1 MYYFSNKTFFD
12 KFHLILYYPFVK
24 HFGDIMK
31 LGKLSTIRI
40 GLPLTRKKGNI
51 HDNLYFTYKT
61 VTLKSFSSTGALL
74 HSELDEFIANEEL
87 HKNYISQEGDILVR
101 LREPNIA
108 VYIDKNSSGLVV
120 PALMAIIK
128 PKKEINSIYL
138 THFINST
145 IAQRRLQKEVK
156 GTTIAM
162 IKAQDLSD
170 LEVIVPPKQTQ
181 DKIVAMLDLANQEI
195 DLLNQLTQL
204 KMQLK
209 DELFSTIITK
219 EQNI

>member
-1 MYYFSNKTFFD
+1 MN
-12 KFHLILYYPFVK
+12 
-24 HFGDIMK
+24 
-31 LGKLSTIRI
+31 LGRLATIRI
-40 GLPLTRKKGNI
+40 GLPLTRKKGDV

-74 HSELDEFIANEEL
+74 HSELDEFIADEEL
-87 HKNYISQEGDILVR
+87 SENYITQEGDILVR

-128 PKKEINSIYL
+128 PQKEINSIYL
-138 THFINST
+138 THFINSN

-156 GTTIAM
+156 GTTIPM
-162 IKAQDLSD
+162 IKAKDLSD
-170 LEVIVPPKQTQ
+170 LEIIIPPKQTQ
-181 DKIVAMLDLANQEI
+181 EKIVKMLYLANQEI
-195 DLLNQLTQL
+195 DLLNQLAQL
-204 KMQLK
+204 KMQFK

-219 EQNI
+219 ELNV

>member
-1 MYYFSNKTFFD
+1 LGWSLFLEEEGFNVGGFGFFRVD
-12 KFHLILYYPFVK
+12 
-24 HFGDIMK
+24 
-31 LGKLSTIRI
+31 
-40 GLPLTRKKGNI
+40 
-51 HDNLYFTYKT
+51 
-61 VTLKSFSSTGALL
+61 
-74 HSELDEFIANEEL
+74 
-87 HKNYISQEGDILVR
+87 YITHEGDILVR

-145 IAQRRLQKEVK
+145 IAQRRLQKELK

-181 DKIVAMLDLANQEI
+181 EKIVKMLDLANQEI
-195 DLLNQLTQL
+195 DLLHKLSQL
-204 KMQLK
+204 KTQLK

-219 EQNI
+219 ELNV

>member
-1 MYYFSNKTFFD
+1 MN
-12 KFHLILYYPFVK
+12 
-24 HFGDIMK
+24 
-31 LGKLSTIRI
+31 LGRLATIRI
-40 GLPLTRKKGNI
+40 GLPLTRKKGDV

-87 HKNYISQEGDILVR
+87 HQNYITQEGDILVR
-101 LREPNIA
+101 LIEPNIA
-108 VYIDKNSSGLVV
+108 VHIDKNSSGLVV

-145 IAQRRLQKEVK
+145 IAQRKLQKEVK

-170 LEVIVPPKQTQ
+170 LEVVVPPKQTQ
-181 DKIVAMLDLANQEI
+181 EKIVKIFNLANQEI
-195 DLLNQLTQL
+195 DLLNQLAQL
-204 KMQLK
+204 KMQFK
-209 DELFSTIITK
+209 NELFSTIITK
-219 EQNI
+219 EQNV